1 MLKLIKYEFI
11 KARTAFFALL
21 GVAAALELYFLIAL
35 RQDDEM
41 HVILSLVA
49 LIFCAMGLGL
59 FALVRGVTT
68 YSSELN
74 RRSGWLVFM
83 TPNTTLKI
91 VASKFIYTFLN
102 GLFFAALIAGVFA
115 VDYRMTMDYYGEWES
130 FLEGLRSMLSMQGVA
145 VDRLVG
151 AVVFTVACG
160 ALSILAEIALA
171 YLSITVSCTLCRESR
186 WRWLPSLVL
195 FIALSWLVSWI
206 CNLFP
211 SPVEDL
217 LAMDEMI
224 VDGAVRA
231 TMVVQTNIVPA
242 LMPSLLVSLATLLI
256 CMFSCAGLLKKWV
269 NL

>member
-21 GVAAALELYFLIAL
+21 GVAGALEIYFLASL
-35 RQDDEM
+35 RQQNET
-41 HVILSLVA
+41 HVVLSLVA
-49 LIFCAMGLGL
+49 LVFCAWGLAL

-68 YSSELN
+68 YSSELSH
-74 RRSGWLVFM
+74 RSGWLVFM

-130 FLEGLRSMLSMQGVA
+130 FLEGLRSMLNMQGVA
-145 VDRLVG
+145 VDRLAG
-151 AVVFTVACG
+151 AAVFALAYG

-171 YLSITVSCTLCRESR
+171 YLAITVSSTLCRERR
-186 WRWLPSLVL
+186 WRWLPSLAL
-195 FIALSWLVSWI
+195 FVALSWLVSKI
-206 CNLFP
+206 GSLFP
-211 SPVEDL
+211 SPLDDL
-217 LAMDEMI
+217 RVLDQMMA
-224 VDGAVRA
+224 DGSVYAA
-231 TMVVQTNIVPA
+231 AYIQTNIVPA
-242 LMPSLLVSLATLLI
+242 LMPSLLLSLATLLI
-256 CMFSCAGLLKKWV
+256 CMFACARLLKKWV